1 MNEERL
7 NMDTRKFLKTFGI
20 GAQREIE
27 NAVRDAVKAG
37 RLKGNETLSVRAVLT
52 IDGLVEGHTVD
63 GEIALE

>member
-37 RLKGNETLSVRAVLT
+37 RLQGDETLSVRAVLT
-52 IDGLVEGHTVD
+52 VDGLLEGHTVA
-63 GEIALE
+63 GEIGLK